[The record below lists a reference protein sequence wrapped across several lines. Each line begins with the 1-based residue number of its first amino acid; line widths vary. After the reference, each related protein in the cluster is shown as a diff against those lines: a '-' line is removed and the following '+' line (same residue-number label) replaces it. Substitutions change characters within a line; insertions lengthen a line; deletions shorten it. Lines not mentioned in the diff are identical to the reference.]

1 MSIKLYFNCLCAL
14 LGSTWYTA
22 YINKHFDDKKIKKKK
37 EMTSKALKE
46 VSSFKK
52 FCITTLIVLW
62 LCIVCTGGNM
72 LILTP
77 SALLPIK
84 D

>member
-1 MSIKLYFNCLCAL
+1 
-14 LGSTWYTA
+14 
-22 YINKHFDDKKIKKKK
+22 
-37 EMTSKALKE
+37 MTSKALKE